1 MRNKIAA
8 IVDLMDDTTQLR
20 PLTNRRPVAT
30 LPFACRY
37 RIIDF
42 AFSSLYYAQ
51 VMTAA
56 LFLSGNGNSLYD
68 HIRAGSQWG
77 LDSLIGGGVFTHTQI
92 DLKSGKE
99 EASLYYRDHQEFLAR
114 NNADYILFMGGK
126 VISNVDIRSLLEYC
140 MYKEADAAM
149 IYKKMPRSL
158 FGEHTAADYV
168 VFDEK
173 NSGYVSSVHSLKDIP
188 QEEDVPVS
196 LDILLIKRSK
206 LEPFMKEAER
216 RNAPLSPT
224 VVMKLALL
232 ADHDVVAYEHREY
245 ARFVETIQDYFEAN
259 MDMLN
264 EEHFYSLFNNK
275 QPIITKVKNG
285 APTYYGKHATV
296 SRSQLASDC
305 VVDGTVTDSIIHRK
319 TVIEKDAHVSGSVLT
334 YGGII
339 EEGAVLQNV
348 ITDKNVTVQKGV
360 RVIGTREH
368 PIVIGKNTVVS
379 QNMEHERV

>member
-1 MRNKIAA
+1 
-8 IVDLMDDTTQLR
+8 
-20 PLTNRRPVAT
+20 
-30 LPFACRY
+30 
-37 RIIDF
+37 
-42 AFSSLYYAQ
+42 
-51 VMTAA
+51 
-56 LFLSGNGNSLYD
+56 
-68 HIRAGSQWG
+68 
-77 LDSLIGGGVFTHTQI
+77 
-92 DLKSGKE
+92 
-99 EASLYYRDHQEFLAR
+99 
-114 NNADYILFMGGK
+114 
-126 VISNVDIRSLLEYC
+126 
-140 MYKEADAAM
+140 
-149 IYKKMPRSL
+149 
-158 FGEHTAADYV
+158 
-168 VFDEK
+168 
-173 NSGYVSSVHSLKDIP
+173 
-188 QEEDVPVS
+188 
-196 LDILLIKRSK
+196 
-206 LEPFMKEAER
+206 MKEAER